1 MVNVAAKL
9 TIKGKNFEILVDA
22 EKAIQLRQG
31 KPVSISNVLATD
43 TVFHDIK
50 KGLRVSES
58 DLKTAFGTN
67 DINVI
72 TGKIIRSGEINV
84 PYEFRE
90 KERDDRVKQ
99 VVDFLARNTAD
110 PATNKPHTPERIK
123 SALKEAGVN
132 IDNKPVT
139 EQIGDIIDKLRK
151 VLPIKIET
159 KKLSIKVP
167 AVHTGR
173 AYGLLKEYKEKE
185 EWLNNGDLAVIIN
198 LPSGMQMDFYDKL
211 NSITHGSAIVEE
223 IKGK

>member
-22 EKAIQLRQG
+22 EKAVQLRQG
-31 KPVSISNVLATD
+31 KPVSTSNVLATE

-50 KGLRVSES
+50 KGIRVSEA

-67 DINVI
+67 DIKVI
-72 TGKIIRSGEINV
+72 AEKIIKSGEINV
-84 PYEFRE
+84 PAEFRE
-90 KERDDRVKQ
+90 KEKDDKAKQ
-99 VVDFLARNTAD
+99 VVDFLARNTSD

-123 SALKEAGVN
+123 SALKEAGIN
-132 IDNKPVT
+132 IDNRPVT
-139 EQIGDIIDKLRK
+139 EQIGNIIDKLRV
-151 VLPIKIET
+151 VLPLRIET

-185 EWLNNGDLAVIIN
+185 EWLNNGDLAVIVN
-198 LPSGMQMDFYDKL
+198 LPSGMQMEFYDKL
-211 NSITHGSAIVEE
+211 NAITHGSAIVEE
-223 IKGK
+223 IKSK